1 MLAHRRG
8 RKPLPGAARTPSSRI
23 SRNTGL
29 RLTASPCPRRSS
41 QTRGIRSATPGN
53 PTLRSRPERGVLR
66 LDERQPHTWSL
77 AKKTAGPFRFTPLGS
92 PHPALRPR
100 HAGAPRVPPSS
111 GPWCDPHAPPT
122 RSRAPPPSDRA
133 PGNPRD
139 RLALV
144 EHQLDGAR
152 PELDR
157 KLTPR
162 PTRRPLSLPS
172 WTSYPPLEMRPQDP
186 TGPKTQ
192 SLHVQDTL
200 LSHPTDLRFY
210 GTGPFWNGPKS

>member
-8 RKPLPGAARTPSSRI
+8 RKPLPGRGAHALEPHQPQHGFAAE
-23 SRNTGL
+23 
-29 RLTASPCPRRSS
+29 RLALPPRRSS
-41 QTRGIRSATPGN
+41 RTRGIRSAIPGN

-152 PELDR
+152 SELDR
-157 KLTPR
+157 ELTPR

-186 TGPKTQ
+186 TGPKTRRVRLFFVGR
-192 SLHVQDTL
+192 SRDVQGGSASGIARAT
-200 LSHPTDLRFY
+200 
-210 GTGPFWNGPKS
+210 